1 MMLDITPQTKMGEIL
16 AAYPAAK
23 LGLFRRYHIGGC
35 SACGYQL
42 TDTLEQVC
50 RQFNITD
57 SLEAIAK
64 VIQESSEA
72 EAKLQILPVAMLGQ
86 PQLKPRL
93 IDVRTREEFERSRV
107 PGALWL
113 DAELTFEI
121 LDSWPKD
128 APIVVYSNTGKRGLE
143 KASFFTAYGFTSVKN
158 MAGGLEAWNGE
169 IEAARAVS

>member
-1 MMLDITPQTKMGEIL
+1 MGEIL

-57 SLEAIAK
+57 SLDAIAK
-64 VIQESSEA
+64 VIRESSEV

-86 PQLKPRL
+86 PQAKPRL
-93 IDVRTREEFERSRV
+93 IDVRTREEFERRHIA
-107 PGALWL
+107 GALL
-113 DAELTFEI
+113 LEPELTFEI

-128 APIVVYSNTGKRGLE
+128 APIVVYSNSGKRGLE
-143 KASFFTAYGFTSVKN
+143 KASFFTAYGFTNVKN
-158 MAGGLEAWNGE
+158 MAGGMKAWSGDLEAVE
-169 IEAARAVS
+169 SAR